1 VALVSR
7 GGVGSI
13 LLPAWYAEEHKTDH
27 CKKPLKDAIAPADT
41 GVVSHRDDNHAV
53 RKIVLPSG
61 RSIEVIRF
69 DENDAGVRDLHA
81 CPSCTCELVQP
92 VSWAES
98 SDSRWQLTLECPN
111 CGWFETGV
119 YERTQVERLE
129 DKLDE
134 GLSDMIAD
142 LQRLTQANMAADV
155 DRFVAALQV
164 DLILPEDF

>member
-1 VALVSR
+1 MA
-7 GGVGSI
+7 
-13 LLPAWYAEEHKTDH
+13 
-27 CKKPLKDAIAPADT
+27 ADIRA
-41 GVVSHRDDNHAV
+41 VSHSDDNHAV

-69 DENDAGVRDLHA
+69 EENDAKVRELHV
-81 CPSCTCELVQP
+81 CPSCSGELVQP
-92 VSWAES
+92 VDWAES
-98 SDSRWQLTLECPN
+98 TDSRWQLTLECPN
-111 CGWFETGV
+111 CGWLETGV
-119 YERTQVERLE
+119 YERGQVEQLE

-155 DRFVAALQV
+155 DRFIAALQV

>member
-1 VALVSR
+1 M
-7 GGVGSI
+7 
-13 LLPAWYAEEHKTDH
+13 
-27 CKKPLKDAIAPADT
+27 
-41 GVVSHRDDNHAV
+41 SHSDDNHAV

-69 DENDAGVRDLHA
+69 DEGDAKVRELHV
-81 CPSCTCELVQP
+81 CPTCTSELVQP

-111 CGWFETGV
+111 CGWLESGV
-119 YERTQVERLE
+119 YERGQVEHLE

-134 GLSDMIAD
+134 GLTDMIAD

-155 DRFVAALQV
+155 DRFIAALNV

>member
-1 VALVSR
+1 MCAKSLKVA
-7 GGVGSI
+7 
-13 LLPAWYAEEHKTDH
+13 E
-27 CKKPLKDAIAPADT
+27 APADI
-41 GVVSHRDDNHAV
+41 GAVSHSEDNHAV

-69 DENDAGVRDLHA
+69 DEADSKTRELHV
-81 CPSCTCELVQP
+81 CPSCTSELVQP

-98 SDSRWQLTLECPN
+98 ADARWQLTLECPN

-119 YERTQVERLE
+119 YDRSQVEQLE

-134 GLSDMIAD
+134 GLTDMIAD

-155 DRFVAALQV
+155 DRFIAALDV